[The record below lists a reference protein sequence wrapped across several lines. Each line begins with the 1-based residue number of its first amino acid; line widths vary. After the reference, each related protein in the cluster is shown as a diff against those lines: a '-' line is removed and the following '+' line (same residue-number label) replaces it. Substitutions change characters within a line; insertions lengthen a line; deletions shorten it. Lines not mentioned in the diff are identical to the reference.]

1 MTEAIQV
8 LSVSEQHICDGEMN
22 GKPCPWVGHAWNRES
37 QPIQGQVVD
46 IFEQI
51 ELMIQG
57 ILTRENQLDHGY
69 AHLGGLLVQVSEQE
83 LWREA
88 GFKSFD
94 KYLEQL
100 SEKYHRGRTQL
111 YAYFSSVREMRPYL
125 SETQMN
131 EIGISKLNVLKGAT
145 KKLGF
150 PPNNEVIDVALDA
163 NSTVSDVKKK
173 IAQEHQF
180 TEEEQQDT
188 QWFELP
194 GFFATKE
201 QILVITSALEASWR
215 TDPVVQK
222 SVKPGI
228 RALEALLRFSMEYL
242 STHGESAE
250 TGEA

>member
-1 MTEAIQV
+1 MNEAIQV
-8 LSVSEQHICDGEMN
+8 LSLSEQN
-22 GKPCPWVGHAWNRES
+22 L
-37 QPIQGQVVD
+37 PIQGQVVS

-51 ELMIQG
+51 EMMIQG
-57 ILTRENQLDHGY
+57 ILTREVALDHGY

-150 PPNNEVIDVALDA
+150 PPNSEVIEVALDA
-163 NSTVSDVKKK
+163 KSTVSDVKKK
-173 IAQEHQF
+173 IAQTHQLN
-180 TEEEQQDT
+180 EEEQEGT
-188 QWFELP
+188 WFELG
-194 GFFATKE
+194 GFFVTPEEKLVLKE
-201 QILVITSALEASWR
+201 AFEAAWR
-215 TDPVVQK
+215 TDPVIQK
-222 SVKPGI
+222 TVKEQI
-228 RALEALLRFSMEYL
+228 RLKEGLIRLGMEYL
-242 STHGESAE
+242 STHGEQVEEGVA
-250 TGEA
+250 